1 MKTPQI
7 AAATTTAGQPPL
19 TIAEKMQW
27 NGFLDYL
34 KKRGIQGSAA
44 LDNRDTNMGQQL
56 MDEYRKQDPHF
67 TLTYDRVP
75 DVQNDLQTYR
85 QQLVQKYK
93 QDPTIINGIKGP
105 DEIMPNLSP
114 VDGWLGSK
122 TSQQRYPG
130 AALTQSDGSKIDYG
144 VNQAAYDAAI
154 ANMKKVK

>member
-1 MKTPQI
+1 MNTPQI
-7 AAATTTAGQPPL
+7 SAATAIGKPPL
-19 TIAEKMQW
+19 TIQEREMW
-27 NGFLDYL
+27 NNFLEYL
-34 KKRGIQGSAA
+34 KKKGIQGSAA

-56 MDEYRKQDPHF
+56 MEEYRKQDPHF

-85 QQLVQKYK
+85 QQLVNKYK
-93 QDPTIINGIKGP
+93 ADPTIINGIKSV
-105 DEIMPNLSP
+105 DEIMPNLSA

-130 AALTQSDGSKIDYG
+130 AALTQSVGTKIDYG

-154 ANMKKVK
+154 ANMKKAR